1 MLSHSHAIV
10 PSARILVVEDS
21 PTQAQRL
28 EHLLEQHGHE
38 VDVASNGKIAL
49 DMARQRRPSLVL
61 SDIVM
66 PEMDGYELTR
76 RLKAQL
82 DLRDIPVILV
92 TTMSEPEDVILGLEC
107 GADNF
112 VLKPYDER
120 YLVSRVHYMLMN
132 REYLRLTQDAAA
144 GIELNFND
152 KRHYITADRLQIL
165 NLLLSTYEA
174 ATQRNRD
181 LRRSQEELEK
191 RSAEVA
197 STNRFLDSLIE
208 NIPNMVFIKDVP
220 DLRFIHLNRAGEVLL
235 GRPRSE
241 VLGKTDHE
249 LFPREE
255 ADHFETEDRQ
265 VLARGTVGDIPEEV
279 IHTLDKGVRIL
290 HTKKVP
296 VLDERGKARH
306 LLGISEDVTEQ
317 RAMEKEISR
326 LSENLAERA
335 AHLEASNRELES
347 FSYSVSHDLRSPLG
361 SIDGFAQALQERC
374 GAALDDQGRRY
385 LGLIRAN
392 AKRMSTLID
401 ELLEFSK
408 LSRRPVV
415 KENTDMEAMLHEVI
429 EAALQGS
436 PPAPN
441 KAEIDIGPLPAA
453 QADAVLVRQ
462 VWANLISNAIK
473 YSSKRA
479 KPMIQISGHR
489 LGDEVIYTVR
499 DNGAGFDMAYYDR
512 LFEVFQR
519 VHHSRE
525 FEGSGIGLAIV
536 QRIVVRHGGRVWA
549 ESKVDQGARFHFS
562 LPAGPRGEGA
572 QGSGP
577 P

>member
-1 MLSHSHAIV
+1 MSPRSSALV
-10 PSARILVVEDS
+10 RPARILVVEDS

-28 EHLLEQHGHE
+28 QYLLESNGHE
-38 VDVASNGKIAL
+38 VDVAANGRIAL
-49 DMARQRRPSLVL
+49 EVAQMRRPALVL

-76 RLKAQL
+76 RLKANHEL
-82 DLRDIPVILV
+82 SDIPVILV

-112 VLKPYDER
+112 VVKPYDER
-120 YLVSRVHYMLMN
+120 YLVNRVHYMLIN
-132 REYLRLTQDAAA
+132 REYMRLTQDGGA
-144 GIELNFND
+144 GIEIHFND
-152 KRHYITADRLQIL
+152 RRHYITADRLQIL

-191 RSAEVA
+191 RSAEIT

-220 DLRFIHLNRAGEVLL
+220 DLRFIHLNRAGEDLL

-249 LFPREE
+249 LFSAEE
-255 ADHFETEDRQ
+255 ANHFEAEDRD
-265 VLARGTVGDIPEEV
+265 VLARGTVGDIPEET
-279 IHTLDKGVRIL
+279 IRTRDKGTRIL

-296 VLDERGKARH
+296 VLDERGRARH

-317 RAMEKEISR
+317 RAMQKEISR
-326 LSENLAERA
+326 LNVNLAERA
-335 AHLEASNRELES
+335 AHLEASNQELES

-361 SIDGFAQALQERC
+361 AIDGFAQALEERH
-374 GAALDDQGRRY
+374 GGALDEQGLRY

-392 AKRMSTLID
+392 TKRMATLID

-408 LSRRPVV
+408 LARQTVV
-415 KENTDMEAMLHEVI
+415 KEDTDMEAMLREVI
-429 EAALQGS
+429 EAALQESPASANPPRIEVGS
-436 PPAPN
+436 LPP
-441 KAEIDIGPLPAA
+441 A
-453 QADAVLVRQ
+453 QADPVLVRQ

-473 YSSKRA
+473 YSSKV
-479 KPMIQISGHR
+479 PTPQIQVSGHR

-499 DNGAGFDMAYYDR
+499 DNGAGFDMEYYDR

-519 VHHSRE
+519 AHHSRE
-525 FEGSGIGLAIV
+525 FEGSGIGLALV
-536 QRIVVRHGGRVWA
+536 QRIVARHGGRVWA
-549 ESKVDQGARFHFS
+549 EGKVDQGACFHFA
-562 LPAGPRGEGA
+562 LPAGPRKT
-572 QGSGP
+572 P
-577 P
+577 

>member
-1 MLSHSHAIV
+1 M
-10 PSARILVVEDS
+10 
-21 PTQAQRL
+21 AQ
-28 EHLLEQHGHE
+28 
-38 VDVASNGKIAL
+38 K
-49 DMARQRRPSLVL
+49 RRPALVL

-76 RLKAQL
+76 QLKAHRE
-82 DLRDIPVILV
+82 LRDIPVILV

-112 VLKPYDER
+112 VIKPFDER
-120 YLVSRVHYMLMN
+120 YMLSRVHYMLMN
-132 REYLRLTQDAAA
+132 REYLRLTQDGNA
-144 GIELNFND
+144 GVEIHFNGR
-152 KRHYITADRLQIL
+152 RHYITADRLQIL

-174 ATQRNRD
+174 AAQRNRD

-191 RSAEVA
+191 RSAEVT

-220 DLRFIHLNRAGEVLL
+220 DLRFIHLNRAGEDLL

-249 LFPREE
+249 LFSPEE
-255 ADHFETEDRQ
+255 ADHFEAEDRE
-265 VLARGTVGDIPEEV
+265 VLARGTVGDIPEEA

-296 VLDERGKARH
+296 VLDEQGKARH

-317 RAMEKEISR
+317 RAMAKEISR
-326 LSENLAERA
+326 LNVNLAERA
-335 AHLEASNRELES
+335 AHLEASNQELES

-361 SIDGFAQALQERC
+361 AIDGFAQALEERH
-374 GAALDDQGRRY
+374 GAVLNEQGRRY
-385 LGLIRAN
+385 LGLIRSN
-392 AKRMSTLID
+392 TRRMSILID
-401 ELLEFSK
+401 QLLEFSR
-408 LSRRPVV
+408 LARQPVI
-415 KENTDMEAMLHEVI
+415 KQETDMDKMLREVI
-429 EAALQGS
+429 EAVQHENPSA
-436 PPAPN
+436 AN
-441 KAEIDIGPLPAA
+441 KPQIDIGPLPPA
-453 QADAVLVRQ
+453 QADAVLLRQ

-479 KPMIQISGHR
+479 KPMIQVSGHR

-519 VHHSRE
+519 AHHSRE

-536 QRIVVRHGGRVWA
+536 DRIVARHGGRVWA
-549 ESKVDQGARFHFS
+549 ESKVDQGARFHFA
-562 LPAGPRGEGA
+562 LPAGPRG
-572 QGSGP
+572 GSLRAGV
-577 P
+577 

>member
-1 MLSHSHAIV
+1 MSLRTQALV
-10 PSARILVVEDS
+10 PPARILVVEDS

-28 EHLLEQHGHE
+28 QYLLEQNGHE
-38 VDVASNGKIAL
+38 VQVAANGKIAL
-49 DMARQRRPSLVL
+49 EMALKRRPALVL

-66 PEMDGYELTR
+66 PEMNGYELTR
-76 RLKAQL
+76 QLKADHRL
-82 DLRDIPVILV
+82 SDIPVILV

-112 VLKPYDER
+112 VIKPYDER
-120 YLVSRVHYMLMN
+120 YLVNRVHYMLLN
-132 REYLRLTQDAAA
+132 REYLRLTQDGGA
-144 GIELNFND
+144 GIEIHFNER
-152 KRHYITADRLQIL
+152 RHYITADRLQIL

-181 LRRSQEELEK
+181 LRRSQEELER
-191 RSAEVA
+191 RSAEIT

-220 DLRFIHLNRAGEVLL
+220 DLRFIHLNRAGEDLL

-249 LFPREE
+249 LFPLDE
-255 ADHFETEDRQ
+255 ANHFEAEDRD
-265 VLARGTVGDIPEEV
+265 VLARGTVGDIPEE
-279 IHTLDKGVRIL
+279 TMRTPDKGVRIL

-296 VLDERGKARH
+296 VLDEQGRPRH

-326 LSENLAERA
+326 LNVNLAERA
-335 AHLEASNRELES
+335 AHLEASNQELES

-361 SIDGFAQALQERC
+361 AIDGFAQALEERYS
-374 GAALDDQGRRY
+374 GVLDDQGRRY

-392 AKRMSTLID
+392 TRRMATLID
-401 ELLEFSK
+401 QLLEFSR
-408 LSRRPVV
+408 LARQPVL
-415 KENTDMEAMLHEVI
+415 KEETDMDAMLVEVI
-429 EAALQGS
+429 EAAREDHKAAAN
-436 PPAPN
+436 PPR
-441 KAEIDIGPLPAA
+441 IDVGPLPSA
-453 QADAVLVRQ
+453 QADPVLLRQ

-473 YSSKRA
+473 YSSKV
-479 KPMIQISGHR
+479 PQPQIQVSGHR

-519 VHHSRE
+519 AHHTHE
-525 FEGSGIGLAIV
+525 FEGSGIGLALV
-536 QRIVVRHGGRVWA
+536 QRIVSRHGGRVWA
-549 ESKVDQGARFHFS
+549 ESKVDQGARFHFA
-562 LPAGPRGEGA
+562 LPAGPRTA
-572 QGSGP
+572 P
-577 P
+577 

>member
-1 MLSHSHAIV
+1 MLTHSHAFV

-28 EHLLEQHGHE
+28 QHLLEQSGHE
-38 VDVASNGKIAL
+38 VDIAANGKIAL
-49 DMARQRRPSLVL
+49 EMAQKRRPALVL
-61 SDIVM
+61 SDILM

-76 RLKAQL
+76 QLKAHRE
-82 DLRDIPVILV
+82 LRDIPVILV

-112 VLKPYDER
+112 VIKPFDER
-120 YLVSRVHYMLMN
+120 YMLSRVHYMLMN
-132 REYLRLTQDAAA
+132 REYLRLTQDGNA
-144 GIELNFND
+144 GVEIHFNGR
-152 KRHYITADRLQIL
+152 RHYITADRLQIL

-174 ATQRNRD
+174 AAQRNRD

-191 RSAEVA
+191 RSAEVT

-220 DLRFIHLNRAGEVLL
+220 DLRFIHLNRAGEDLL

-241 VLGKTDHE
+241 VLGKTDRE
-249 LFPREE
+249 LFSPEE

-265 VLARGTVGDIPEEV
+265 VLARGTVGDIPEEA
-279 IHTLDKGVRIL
+279 IHTLDRGVRIL

-296 VLDERGKARH
+296 VLDEQGKARH

-326 LSENLAERA
+326 LNVNLAERA
-335 AHLEASNRELES
+335 AHLEASNQELES

-361 SIDGFAQALQERC
+361 AIDGFAQALEERH
-374 GAALDDQGRRY
+374 GAALNEQGRRY

-392 AKRMSTLID
+392 TRRMSILID
-401 ELLEFSK
+401 QLLEFSR
-408 LSRRPVV
+408 LARQPVI
-415 KENTDMEAMLHEVI
+415 KQETDMNKMLREVI
-429 EAALQGS
+429 EAVQQENPSA
-436 PPAPN
+436 AN
-441 KAEIDIGPLPAA
+441 KPQIDIGPLPPA
-453 QADAVLVRQ
+453 QADAVLLRQ

-479 KPMIQISGHR
+479 KPTIQVSGHR

-519 VHHSRE
+519 AHHSRE

-536 QRIVVRHGGRVWA
+536 DRIVARHGGRVWA
-549 ESKVDQGARFHFS
+549 ESKVDQGARFHFA
-562 LPAGPRGEGA
+562 LPAEPRGGK
-572 QGSGP
+572 P
-577 P
+577 

>member
-1 MLSHSHAIV
+1 MLSHSHAFV

-28 EHLLEQHGHE
+28 QYLLEQSGHE
-38 VDVASNGKIAL
+38 VEIAANGKIAL
-49 DMARQRRPSLVL
+49 EMAQARRPALVL

-76 RLKAQL
+76 QLKAHHE
-82 DLRDIPVILV
+82 LRDIPVILV

-112 VLKPYDER
+112 VIKPYDER
-120 YLVSRVHYMLMN
+120 YMVSRVHYMLMN
-132 REYLRLTQDAAA
+132 REYLRLTQDGNA
-144 GIELNFND
+144 GVEIHFND
-152 KRHYITADRLQIL
+152 RRHYITADRLQIL

-174 ATQRNRD
+174 AAQRNRD
-181 LRRSQEELEK
+181 LRRSQEELER
-191 RSAEVA
+191 RSAEVT

-220 DLRFIHLNRAGEVLL
+220 DLRFIHLNRAGEDLL

-241 VLGKTDHE
+241 VLGKTDRE
-249 LFPREE
+249 LFSPEE
-255 ADHFETEDRQ
+255 ASHFEAEDRQ
-265 VLARGTVGDIPEEV
+265 VLARGTVGDIPEEA
-279 IHTLDKGVRIL
+279 IHTPDKGVRIL

-296 VLDERGKARH
+296 VLDEQGRARH

-326 LSENLAERA
+326 LNVNLAERA
-335 AHLEASNRELES
+335 AHLEASNQELES

-361 SIDGFAQALQERC
+361 AIDGFAQALEERH
-374 GAALDDQGRRY
+374 GAALDEQGRRY
-385 LGLIRAN
+385 LSLIRGN
-392 AKRMSTLID
+392 TRRMSILID
-401 ELLEFSK
+401 QLLEFSR
-408 LSRRPVV
+408 LARQPVI
-415 KENTDMEAMLHEVI
+415 KQQTDMDAILREVI
-429 EAALQGS
+429 EAVQQENPSAS
-436 PPAPN
+436 N
-441 KAEIDIGPLPAA
+441 KPQIDIGPLPPA
-453 QADAVLVRQ
+453 QADAVLLRQ
-462 VWANLISNAIK
+462 VWANLISNAVK

-479 KPMIQISGHR
+479 HPMIQVSGHR

-536 QRIVVRHGGRVWA
+536 DRIVARHGGRVWA
-549 ESKVDQGARFHFS
+549 ESKIDQGARFHFA
-562 LPAGPRGEGA
+562 LPAVPREGK
-572 QGSGP
+572 P
-577 P
+577 

>member
-1 MLSHSHAIV
+1 MLTQSHAFV
-10 PSARILVVEDS
+10 PPARILVVEDS

-28 EHLLEQHGHE
+28 QHLLELSGHE
-38 VDVASNGKIAL
+38 VEIAANGKIAL
-49 DMARQRRPSLVL
+49 EAAQKRRPALVL

-76 RLKAQL
+76 QLKAHRE
-82 DLRDIPVILV
+82 LRDIPVILV

-112 VLKPYDER
+112 VIKPFDER
-120 YLVSRVHYMLMN
+120 YMLSRVHYMLMN
-132 REYLRLTQDAAA
+132 REYLRLTRDANA
-144 GIELNFND
+144 GVEIHFNGR
-152 KRHYITADRLQIL
+152 RHYITADRLQIL

-174 ATQRNRD
+174 AAQRNRD
-181 LRRSQEELEK
+181 LRRSQEELEQ
-191 RSAEVA
+191 RSAEVT

-220 DLRFIHLNRAGEVLL
+220 DLRFIHLNRAGEDLL

-241 VLGKTDHE
+241 VLGKTDRE
-249 LFPREE
+249 LFSPEE
-255 ADHFETEDRQ
+255 ADHFEAEDRQ
-265 VLARGTVGDIPEEV
+265 VLARGTVGDIPEEA

-296 VLDERGKARH
+296 VLDEHGKTRH

-317 RAMEKEISR
+317 REMAKEISR
-326 LSENLAERA
+326 LNMNLAERA
-335 AHLEASNRELES
+335 AHLEASNQELES

-361 SIDGFAQALQERC
+361 AIDGFAQALEERHG
-374 GAALDDQGRRY
+374 GALNEQGRRY
-385 LGLIRAN
+385 LSLIRSN
-392 AKRMSTLID
+392 TRRMAILID
-401 ELLEFSK
+401 QLLEFSR
-408 LSRRPVV
+408 LARQPVI
-415 KENTDMEAMLHEVI
+415 KQETDMDRMLREVI
-429 EAALQGS
+429 EAVQQEN
-436 PPAPN
+436 PPSAN
-441 KAEIDIGPLPAA
+441 KPEIDIGPLPPA
-453 QADAVLVRQ
+453 QADAVLLRQ

-479 KPMIQISGHR
+479 KPMIQVSGHR

-519 VHHSRE
+519 AHHARE

-536 QRIVVRHGGRVWA
+536 DRIVARHGGRVWA
-549 ESKVDQGARFHFS
+549 ESKVDQGARFHFA
-562 LPAGPRGEGA
+562 LPAGPRGGK
-572 QGSGP
+572 S
-577 P
+577 